1 MRLVTPA
8 QVAAHPGV
16 SKALVYQWVEEG
28 RLPAYRLGTGG
39 RRGRILIDEVDLG
52 AFLAGCRS
60 GAQAAHPAV
69 RFTHRRP

>member
-1 MRLVTPA
+1 MKLLTPA
-8 QVAAHPGV
+8 QVAARLGV

-39 RRGRILIDEVDLG
+39 RRGRILIDEVDLN
-52 AFLAGCRS
+52 AFLATCRS
-60 GAQAAHPAV
+60 GAQAANPGV